1 MDTTPIYELRARL
14 RAAGI
19 AGTSLLSEDF
29 RLKRAYEAFKPLE
42 AASPVFAKLGQ
53 LTTQLLAPDCPN
65 LQGALLDTITLAD
78 AVICTLGTVDIK
90 GEVAALDI
98 VDTEKNTGSII
109 VNAPYST
116 LKELLE
122 ALTTSGSGHYA
133 YVCDV
138 RENRPELFRDYRV
151 RYALVQ
157 ALGAPYAELANDI
170 KQWMKEDQDKTLLPL
185 LYKDFDPK
193 GKKDMVRRV
202 TVIDAIAGAEANDFY
217 LEMLANAQKD
227 VRLALLNALRHN
239 LENVPLLLD
248 LVKKE
253 KGKNKEK
260 VLELLAEMDDTRA
273 CDFYQEMMK
282 KKPENALQN
291 LKNTTTEWSAQLVAN
306 YCNGMLEQI
315 DSLNIMSEEKKLEV
329 SERLQKV
336 IRALFGKGGTAI
348 CECYRGLLARKDNIN
363 SLLKETWKVDKKNN
377 NNNTDIL
384 RYGVLET
391 IDEISTI
398 SFAANV
404 RRIEIALGKILHHS
418 LIVNPDVALQEL
430 ALELYTANVKFVP
443 ANIKFLPAAITA
455 KLIREEVCAEWL
467 AALVPKQSKEHMV
480 AVLEAAAYIKWD
492 QKQGGYEFV
501 GNYIDTYADSY
512 ESEYYNPFKMVEVP
526 VELSHA
532 KEVMDWLRQ
541 YETKAADDI
550 LGNWVVLNDKEQCQ
564 EMGEYFYNRAL
575 VSRDNNNC
583 IYFMNECGWT
593 VCKGLGIKH
602 AQNNP
607 NISSWSLYYWLIDL
621 SKDKDAVMEEAKAI
635 CDKVKSGELKMKNFK
650 EQDFERYMNNWYGG

>member
-53 LTTQLLAPDCPN
+53 LTTQLLAPNCPN

-98 VDTEKNTGSII
+98 VDTERNTGSII

-157 ALGAPYAELANDI
+157 ALGAPYAELANEV
-170 KQWMKEDQDKTLLPL
+170 KEWMKADQDKTILPL

-193 GKKDMVRRV
+193 GKKEMVRRV
-202 TVIDAIAGAEANDFY
+202 MVIDAIAGAEANDFY
-217 LEMLANAQKD
+217 LEMLESAQKD
-227 VRLALLNALRHN
+227 IRLALLNALRHN
-239 LENVPLLLD
+239 LENVTLLLD

-253 KGKNKEK
+253 KGKNKDK
-260 VLELLAEMDDTRA
+260 VLELLAEMDDTKA
-273 CDFYQEMMK
+273 CDFYQQMMK

-291 LKNTTTEWSAQLVAN
+291 LKDTTTDWSAELVAAQ
-306 YCNGMLEQI
+306 CNEMFAQI
-315 DSLNIMSEEKKLEV
+315 DALNIMSEEKKLEV

-348 CECYRGLLARKDNIN
+348 CECYRSLLARKDKIN
-363 SLLKETWKVDKKNN
+363 PLFRETWKVDKKNN
-377 NNNTDIL
+377 AIDIL
-384 RYGVLET
+384 RYGVIET
-391 IDEISTI
+391 TDDAPSN
-398 SFAANV
+398 SFIASA
-404 RRIEIALGKILHHS
+404 RKIEIALGKILHHS
-418 LIVNPDVALQEL
+418 LIVNPDAALQEL
-430 ALELYTANVKFVP
+430 ALELYTEYVT
-443 ANIKFLPAAITA
+443 FLPAAVTA
-455 KLIREEVCAEWL
+455 KLIRNEECAQWL
-467 AALVPKQSKEHMV
+467 AASVPEQSKEHK
-480 AVLEAAAYIKWD
+480 AAILEAATYIKWD
-492 QKQGGYEFV
+492 QKQERYLFAGSYV
-501 GNYIDTYADSY
+501 DTFADSY
-512 ESEYYNPFKMVEVP
+512 EYEYYNPHKTVEVP
-526 VELSHA
+526 IELSHA
-532 KEVMDWLRQ
+532 KEVMDWLKQ

-550 LGNWVVLNDKEQCQ
+550 LGQWVALNDKEQCQ
-564 EMGEYFYNRAL
+564 EMGAYFYKRAL
-575 VSRDNNNC
+575 VSPDYNSN
-583 IYFMNECGWT
+583 IYYMNACGWT
-593 VCKGLGIKH
+593 VCKGLGIKYV
-602 AQNNP
+602 QKNP
-607 NISSWSLYYWLIDL
+607 NITSWSLYYWLIDL

-635 CDKVKSGELKMKNFK
+635 CDTIKGGGIKLKNVKV
-650 EQDFERYMNNWYGG
+650 QDFEKYMDSWYDRT